1 MRWPTTSISEG
12 LAMIRVLPLHS
23 VFSECL
29 IASPCELAG
38 IFSSR
43 DSPWAVVILSVPSA
57 PCPTTSASAAHN
69 GAGGCSGKLSC
80 TSYRRLFWL
89 LEPAFSTNI
98 FIHNPF
104 FNQTTPS
111 LAPRACLQ
119 SLFAHT
125 YDAWQACRC
134 TPELMVQ

>member
-1 MRWPTTSISEG
+1 MTW
-12 LAMIRVLPLHS
+12 VLPLHS
-23 VFSECL
+23 AFSACL
-29 IASPCELAG
+29 MASSCELAW
-38 IFSSR
+38 IFSSST
-43 DSPWAVVILSVPSA
+43 SPWAIVTLSVPSL
-57 PCPTTSASAAHN
+57 PCPLSSASAAHS
-69 GAGGCSGKLSC
+69 GAGGCSGKLPC
-80 TSYRRLFWL
+80 TSYKRLFWL